1 MRNGPE
7 DVEYEFASGGCRVD
21 PLLKAD
27 QIGVDSG
34 WVQNSTLSAPFTCFS
49 IYIRL

>member
-7 DVEYEFASGGCRVD
+7 DVEYVFASGGCRVD

-27 QIGVDSG
+27 QIGVTTRKC
-34 WVQNSTLSAPFTCFS
+34 WICPTFENVW
-49 IYIRL
+49 

>member
-27 QIGVDSG
+27 QIDLSG
-34 WVQNSTLSAPFTCFS
+34 LGSVAKIGGSQ
-49 IYIRL
+49 R